1 MSHRWEEL
9 TSTELARRVAADPDC
24 VGLIPVG
31 ATEQH
36 GPHLPIGTDTII
48 AAALADA
55 AAGELAVVLPPIAY
69 GASFFHGTTL
79 AGTVA
84 ASGTETAAAA
94 LRVARACVASGVKRL
109 LFVNGHVGNAAPL
122 WIACDEFRREF
133 PDGRIGVMQWWEL
146 TPEIA
151 AHATADAV
159 DWHANAAETSLV
171 MALRP
176 ELVDVDALAG
186 ADDPDRTAGTVFRYA
201 LAQVSINGVTG
212 HPSRA
217 SAEFG
222 VQLWR
227 DVVDAATEMVRRA
240 HREQAPLS

>member
-1 MSHRWEEL
+1 VSHHWEEL
-9 TSTELARRVAADPDC
+9 TSTQLARRVAADPDC

-48 AAALADA
+48 AVALADA
-55 AAGELAVVLPPIAY
+55 AAGDLAVVLPPIAY

-201 LAQVSINGVTG
+201 LAHVSTNGVTG

-227 DVVDAATEMVRRA
+227 DVVEAATEMVRRA

>member
-1 MSHRWEEL
+1 M
-9 TSTELARRVAADPDC
+9 
-24 VGLIPVG
+24 
-31 ATEQH
+31 
-36 GPHLPIGTDTII
+36 
-48 AAALADA
+48 
-55 AAGELAVVLPPIAY
+55 
-69 GASFFHGTTL
+69 

-109 LFVNGHVGNAAPL
+109 LFVNGHVGNAAAL

-133 PDGRIGVMQWWEL
+133 PDARIGVMQWWEL

-151 AHATADAV
+151 AHATADAA

-201 LAQVSINGVTG
+201 LAHVSTNGVTG

-222 VQLWR
+222 VQLWG
-227 DVVDAATEMVRRA
+227 DVVDAATEMVGRA
-240 HREQAPLS
+240 HRERAPLD